1 MPKHANKIRRGPVEL
16 WLSIQSGFDRVSP
29 YRNEIMPWKSLA
41 TTDITAEI
49 LPDEV
54 TALNTIQGSTSILSA
69 ILSTVTA
76 EIQAQILVGGNQIGP
91 SGSVPD
97 QIRSD
102 AIALVR
108 WKWFCSLP
116 KTDLQSE
123 FRRAQYDQAVQRLEK
138 IREGKEKVEIPTQAQ
153 SVSGPSFRM
162 EAFRHG
168 HRLDTHAF
176 DKLGET

>member
-1 MPKHANKIRRGPVEL
+1 MSWNT
-16 WLSIQSGFDRVSP
+16 
-29 YRNEIMPWKSLA
+29 LA

-54 TALNTIQGSTSILSA
+54 TMLNTIQGSSSILST
-69 ILSTVTA
+69 ILATVTA
-76 EIQAQILVGGNQIGP
+76 EILAQILVGGNQIGQP
-91 SGSVPD
+91 GTVPD

-123 FRRAQYDQAVQRLEK
+123 FRRAQYDEAVKRLEK
-138 IREGKEKVEIPTQAQ
+138 IREGREKVEIPTQPQ
-153 SVSGPSFRM
+153 NVTGPSFRM
-162 EAFRHG
+162 QAIRRG
-168 HRLDTHAF
+168 HRVGTRSF

>member
-1 MPKHANKIRRGPVEL
+1 
-16 WLSIQSGFDRVSP
+16 
-29 YRNEIMPWKSLA
+29 MPWNPLA
-41 TTDITAEI
+41 TADITAEI

-54 TALNTIQGSTSILSA
+54 TALNTIQGSASILST

-91 SGSVPD
+91 AGTVPD

-108 WKWFCSLP
+108 WKWFCGMP
-116 KTDLQSE
+116 KTDLQSD
-123 FRRAQYDQAVQRLEK
+123 FRRAQYDEAVKRLEK
-138 IREGKEKVEIPTQAQ
+138 IREGAEKVEIPAQPQ
-153 SVSGPSFRM
+153 SVTGPSFRV
-162 EAFRHG
+162 EAVRRG
-168 HRLDTHAF
+168 HRLHTHSF

>member
-1 MPKHANKIRRGPVEL
+1 
-16 WLSIQSGFDRVSP
+16 
-29 YRNEIMPWKSLA
+29 MPWNTLA

-54 TALNTIQGSTSILSA
+54 TLLNTVQGSSSILSA

-76 EIQAQILVGGNQIGP
+76 EILAGILVGGNQIGQP
-91 SGSVPD
+91 GTVPD

-116 KTDLQSE
+116 KTDLQSD
-123 FRRAQYDQAVQRLEK
+123 FRRAQYDEAVKRLAA
-138 IREGKEKVEIPTQAQ
+138 IREGKEKVEIPANPQNVT
-153 SVSGPSFRM
+153 GPSFRM
-162 EAFRHG
+162 EAIRRG
-168 HRLDTHAF
+168 HRLSTHSF

>member
-1 MPKHANKIRRGPVEL
+1 MSWNT
-16 WLSIQSGFDRVSP
+16 
-29 YRNEIMPWKSLA
+29 LA

-54 TALNTIQGSTSILSA
+54 TMLNTIQGGSSILST
-69 ILSTVTA
+69 ILATVTA
-76 EIQAQILVGGNQIGP
+76 EILAQILVGGNQIGQP
-91 SGSVPD
+91 GTVPD

-123 FRRAQYDQAVQRLEK
+123 FRRAQYEEAVKRMAK
-138 IREGKEKVEIPTQAQ
+138 IREGGEKVEIPAQ
-153 SVSGPSFRM
+153 PQNVIGPSFRM
-162 EAFRHG
+162 EAIRRG
-168 HRLDTHAF
+168 HRLSTHSF
-176 DKLGET
+176 DNLGET